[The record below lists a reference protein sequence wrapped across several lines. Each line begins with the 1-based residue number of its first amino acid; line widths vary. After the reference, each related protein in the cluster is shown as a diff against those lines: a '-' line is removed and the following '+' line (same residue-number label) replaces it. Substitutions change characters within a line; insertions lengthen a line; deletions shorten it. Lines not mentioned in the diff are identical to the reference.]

1 MGTRPSDDRQNETK
15 RQNKIA
21 TGPEDLKMTRLSR
34 FQDARLNSFKA
45 LLAACALSF
54 IGGAPI
60 SPAFAEELSETLD
73 LAYYEGADFSDEKH
87 RLDLIVPSDQPVLAT
102 MLWIHGGA
110 WAFGDRKNDLELAR
124 AFAREGIAVASMSY
138 RLSRG
143 DWRGEE
149 FPSTGVQH
157 PEHVKDVARA
167 FAWLHAHAED
177 YGLDNSKLIVSG
189 FSAGGH
195 LSALL
200 AMDGQYLAAHDLSTS
215 DMIAAI
221 PVAGGYDLEGY
232 YVAIEEGLGEEI
244 AVGHV
249 LGVFGPRETL
259 ADASPLT
266 YLSNASIPML
276 VLTEA
281 ETADY
286 TRVFDDAVGEMGKT
300 DLIQFSYYDE
310 ETHASLLA
318 SLSAEDS
325 PARDEMVAYISSVV
339 GSEE

>member
-1 MGTRPSDDRQNETK
+1 MTTSNTHPLM
-15 RQNKIA
+15 A
-21 TGPEDLKMTRLSR
+21 LK
-34 FQDARLNSFKA
+34 AAAAA
-45 LLAACALSF
+45 LALSVV
-54 IGGAPI
+54 GTSLLPVAW
-60 SPAFAEELSETLD
+60 AEGLTESLD
-73 LAYYEGADFSDEKH
+73 LAYHEGADFSDEKH
-87 RLDLIVPSDQPVLAT
+87 RLDLIVPADQPPIAT

-149 FPSTGVQH
+149 FSATGVQH

-167 FAWLHAHAED
+167 FAWLHENAD
-177 YGLDNSKLIVSG
+177 TYGLDRDQLFVSG

-200 AMDGQYLAAHDLSTS
+200 AMDETYLAAHDLSVS
-215 DMIAAI
+215 DMRAAL

-232 YVAIEEGLGEEI
+232 YQAIEGGLGEEV

-249 LGVFGPRETL
+249 LGVFGPRESL
-259 ADASPLT
+259 PQASPLT
-266 YLSNASIPML
+266 YLETATIPML
-276 VLTEA
+276 VMTEG
-281 ETADY
+281 ETRDY
-286 TRVFDDAVGEMGKT
+286 TLVFDEAVTEMGKT

-310 ETHASLLA
+310 ETHASLLG
-318 SLSAEDS
+318 SLSAEES
-325 PARDEMVAYISSVV
+325 PARDEMIAYISSVLNA
-339 GSEE
+339 GE